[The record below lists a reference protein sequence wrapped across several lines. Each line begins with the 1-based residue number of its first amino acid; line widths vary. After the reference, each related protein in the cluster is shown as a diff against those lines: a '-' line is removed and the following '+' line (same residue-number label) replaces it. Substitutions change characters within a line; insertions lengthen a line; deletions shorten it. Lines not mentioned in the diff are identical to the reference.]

1 MAWHAKGEHA
11 REVHAGYTGWDPL
24 PIQADRATA
33 ARLWSEKSMSGCLVW
48 LIAMLVILF
57 GGVGILLPLANVLYH
72 GDGIPSSWSNVLWWI
87 MFVVPVVL
95 AFGWPFLRA
104 HMVPEGLVAA
114 DLQLT
119 GLPLVASRDLYDS
132 DGDWSPD
139 TVDYA
144 VFPTGFSGRF
154 RLLAY
159 TAEETFGTVTLEVA
173 NDQVRVTDVTW
184 EQGGPGTGGDA
195 SAPLERDRHFAHDSM
210 RDSDGCEFR
219 YFLGHYVRL
228 G

>member
-1 MAWHAKGEHA
+1 MAKRARDEHA
-11 REVHAGYTGWDPL
+11 LEVHAGYSGWDPL

-57 GGVGILLPLANVLYH
+57 GGVGILLPLANALYH

-95 AFGWPFLRA
+95 AIGWPFLRA
-104 HMVPEGLVAA
+104 RMVPEGLVAA

-154 RLLAY
+154 HLLAY

-184 EQGGPGTGGDA
+184 EQGGSRPDDDPA
-195 SAPLERDRHFAHDSM
+195 APLERDRHFAHETM

-219 YFLGHYVRL
+219 YHLSHYIRL